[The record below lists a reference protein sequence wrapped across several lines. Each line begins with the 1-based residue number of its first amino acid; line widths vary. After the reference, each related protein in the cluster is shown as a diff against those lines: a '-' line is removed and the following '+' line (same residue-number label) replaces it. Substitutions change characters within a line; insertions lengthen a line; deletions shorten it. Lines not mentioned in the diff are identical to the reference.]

1 MSIGIKISLNE
12 GLYLKEPQDSKLGR
26 NIIKHGILLIDK
38 LGFEGFTFKK
48 LAKEIGSTE
57 ASIYRYFENK
67 HLFLIYLVSWYWEWV
82 GYLISIGTMN
92 VSNPKK
98 KLDIIIKNFVSASLE
113 NPSIDYV
120 NESVLHNVVIT
131 EGSKTYHT
139 KEVDDENSKGFF
151 LNYKKLVKLVTEV
164 VKEINPKYPYP
175 MAFAS
180 NLFEMA
186 NNQIYF
192 ASHLPKLTDIKDSN
206 NKYEDIEKMLRFI
219 SEKILK

>member
-1 MSIGIKISLNE
+1 M
-12 GLYLKEPQDSKLGR
+12 
-26 NIIKHGILLIDK
+26 
-38 LGFEGFTFKK
+38 
-48 LAKEIGSTE
+48 
-57 ASIYRYFENK
+57 
-67 HLFLIYLVSWYWEWV
+67 VSWYWEWV

-92 VSNPKK
+92 VSNPQK
-98 KLDIIIKNFVSASLE
+98 KLDVIIKNFVSASLE

-186 NNQIYF
+186 NNQNYF